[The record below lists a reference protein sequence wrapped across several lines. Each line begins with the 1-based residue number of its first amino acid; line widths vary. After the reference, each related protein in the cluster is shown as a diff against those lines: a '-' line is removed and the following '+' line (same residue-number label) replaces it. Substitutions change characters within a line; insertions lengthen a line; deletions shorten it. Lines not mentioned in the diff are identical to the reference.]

1 MYIMLYYIFII
12 FGFSIFTSFHY
23 YIYILFIKNG
33 QFKFPFAIVAKS
45 STPLI
50 PICKLTITLIH
61 DSILNRELFAALH
74 WAARSRKVFHGVILV
89 KFNRSRGHFG
99 GNGYSPRAGDQ
110 ISAAAF
116 KLLCKLWRPPVI
128 SWTWRPPISRP
139 KLLLCLV
146 TSWGCIGL
154 LKDHFWSPFAERQSF
169 WKALRRNEAIVV
181 EIQGNKRKKKLCVF
195 ELIFNG

>member
-1 MYIMLYYIFII
+1 MEINVYYVILYIYNIRIFYFHEFPLLYI
-12 FGFSIFTSFHY
+12 

-74 WAARSRKVFHGVILV
+74 SAARSRKVFHGVILV

-154 LKDHFWSPFAERQSF
+154 LKDLWSPFAERQSF

-181 EIQGNKRKKKLCVF
+181 EIQGNKRNCAFL
-195 ELIFNG
+195 N

>member
-23 YIYILFIKNG
+23 YIYIYILFIKNG

-139 KLLLCLV
+139 KLLLLRAGAV
-146 TSWGCIGL
+146 SASWRTFGHHL
-154 LKDHFWSPFAERQSF
+154 LKDNPFGRLLDVTKQLSSRSKEI
-169 WKALRRNEAIVV
+169 KERRNCAFL
-181 EIQGNKRKKKLCVF
+181 N
-195 ELIFNG
+195 